1 MEDFFSALEQA
12 FSDYRREA
20 ETCVK
25 NMKPTDGFLGF
36 GHSLRD
42 DACHARL
49 DERVKQTIS
58 ELCASQP
65 SPEEAER
72 AVRFLLLRDDVQSW
86 PTACQWMIRAVERHS
101 LPLIPFL
108 TREAAAAFLREYGE
122 RYSRWERLPAQKEV
136 FKALKAR

>member
-1 MEDFFSALEQA
+1 
-12 FSDYRREA
+12 
-20 ETCVK
+20 
-25 NMKPTDGFLGF
+25 MKPTDGFLGF

-49 DERVKQTIS
+49 DERVEQTIS